1 MQTSETR
8 PSPRETLTKTR
19 EIFPHVRVRLR
30 LRAEYM
36 DRGRSCST
44 ISSRRL
50 LGFAKRGTASKGRV
64 GRTVPPNRVVVFL
77 VAENCLLRET
87 LSRVLR
93 KKEDLEVAGAVP
105 FSPSTV
111 EAVVAVHPEI
121 VLFDSARIAFSGAH
135 AIARM
140 REAGLDAKIVM
151 TGMEADEATFLRAVG
166 EGVVGYVLEDAP
178 AAENIRA
185 IRAVAAG
192 EAVCPPQFSAVL
204 FQCAARDLSYS
215 YNPVQKT
222 RFKLSRREQQFV
234 GLIRLGLSNK
244 EIANSLNLSEQTV
257 KNHIHRILGK
267 VGAHDRLEIVARCQ
281 MDGLALTAETVP
293 ETAS

>member
-1 MQTSETR
+1 M
-8 PSPRETLTKTR
+8 
-19 EIFPHVRVRLR
+19 
-30 LRAEYM
+30 
-36 DRGRSCST
+36 
-44 ISSRRL
+44 
-50 LGFAKRGTASKGRV
+50 
-64 GRTVPPNRVVVFL
+64 PPNRVVVFL

-93 KKEDLEVAGAVP
+93 KKEDLEVAAAVP

-111 EAVVAVHPEI
+111 EAIAAVHPDV

-151 TGMEADEATFLRAVG
+151 TGMEAGEATFLRAVG

-192 EAVCPPQFSAVL
+192 EAVCPPQYSALL
-204 FQCAARDLSYS
+204 FQCAARDISYS
-215 YNPVQKT
+215 YGPAYTT
-222 RFKLSRREQQFV
+222 RFNLSRREQQLV
-234 GLIRLGLSNK
+234 GLIRLGSSNK
-244 EIANSLNLSEQTV
+244 EIASSLNLSEQTV
-257 KNHIHRILGK
+257 KNHIHRILRK
-267 VGAHDRLEIVARCQ
+267 VGVHDRMEIVSQCDMNSPAAISLPHLFRRWPRGSLRTG
-281 MDGLALTAETVP
+281 MSRNTAP
-293 ETAS
+293 STAACLSERT